1 MDTAPTLDLVSPQE
15 STSEPTIVAA
25 NELSKTLN
33 TAWIE
38 GFQVSEGDFE
48 IDLREVILPEVTVRY
63 FYSKYKFMDCYTV
76 PADLTMIA
84 FMMLVSHP
92 AISWCHHIEP
102 TANFMAVQRSTV
114 EYTSSLPPGWLGV
127 DVIISNELLDR
138 CDLLPHRFWERLSD
152 KCGGAAIQLPPKAIA
167 KFRRFLLGWRRE
179 IEFLYGQGQLDTACA
194 HQMRDELLD
203 RLHLLFDETFTDL
216 SNWQYIRPKISRR
229 YWIYH
234 QAREIIE
241 ADLFHPHTSMEI
253 CQTIQVS
260 RRALEYAFQQIAG
273 CSPNDYIR
281 SRKLTAIRQEL
292 KQAKPGFVRVSEV
305 ASRYGFRHFGRFS
318 SQFRALFGELPSE
331 TLANY

>member
-1 MDTAPTLDLVSPQE
+1 METAPVLESAIAEDNN
-15 STSEPTIVAA
+15 STSQILTA
-25 NELSKTLN
+25 TDLN
-33 TAWIE
+33 SNLQTAWIE
-38 GFQVSEGDFE
+38 GFQVSEGNFE
-48 IDLREVILPEVTVRY
+48 IDLREIILPEVTVRY

-127 DVIISNELLDR
+127 DVIVSNELLDR

-152 KCGGAAIQLPPKAIA
+152 QCGGAAIQLPPKAIA
-167 KFRRFLLGWRRE
+167 KFRRFLLGWRRD
-179 IEFLYGQGQLDTACA
+179 IEFLYGQGQLDPGCA
-194 HQMRDELLD
+194 NQMRDELLD
-203 RLHLLFDETFTDL
+203 RIQLLFDLTFTDI
-216 SNWQYIRPKISRR
+216 SNWEYIRPKVSRR

-234 QAREIIE
+234 QSREIIE
-241 ADLFHPHTSMEI
+241 SDLFYPHTSMEL
-253 CQTIQVS
+253 CQAIQVS

-273 CSPNDYIR
+273 CSPNEYIR

-292 KQAKPGFVRVSEV
+292 KQAKPGSIRVSEV

-331 TLANY
+331 ALASY

>member
-1 MDTAPTLDLVSPQE
+1 MAFDLAHDDLNQSNSDPV
-15 STSEPTIVAA
+15 IVAA
-25 NELSKTLN
+25 NELSSNLK

-38 GFQVSEGDFE
+38 GFQISEGDFE
-48 IDLREVILPEVTVRY
+48 IDLREIVLPEVTVRY

-76 PADLTMIA
+76 PPGLTMIA

-102 TANFMAVQRSTV
+102 TSNFMAVQRSGV
-114 EYTSSLPPGWLGV
+114 QYTSSLPPGWLGV
-127 DVIISNELLDR
+127 DVIISNELMDR

-152 KCGGAAIQLPPKAIA
+152 KCGGAAIQLASQSIA

-179 IEFLYGQGQLDTACA
+179 AEFLYASGQLDSAYTN
-194 HQMRDELLD
+194 QMKDELLD
-203 RLHLLFDETFTDL
+203 RMHLLFDEVFEDV
-216 SNWQYIRPKISRR
+216 SGWRYIRPKISRR

-241 ADLFHPHTSMEI
+241 SDIYRSHTSLEL
-253 CQTIQVS
+253 CQVIQVS
-260 RRALEYAFQQIAG
+260 RRSLEYAFQQVAG
-273 CSPNDYIR
+273 CSPSDYIR
-281 SRKLTAIRQEL
+281 SRKLAAIRSEL
-292 KQAKPGFVRVSEV
+292 RYAKPGSVRISEV

-331 TLANY
+331 ALSSS

>member
-1 MDTAPTLDLVSPQE
+1 METTPVLESPDLENSSPDPQILTAHD
-15 STSEPTIVAA
+15 
-25 NELSKTLN
+25 LSKTLK

-38 GFQVSEGDFE
+38 GFQVSEGNFE

-76 PADLTMIA
+76 PPGLSMIA

-102 TANFMAVQRSTV
+102 TANFMAVQRSNI

-127 DVIISNELLDR
+127 DVIIANDLLDR

-152 KCGGAAIQLPPKAIA
+152 QCGGAAIQLPPKVIA
-167 KFRRFLLGWRRE
+167 RFRRFLLGWRRE
-179 IEFLYGQGQLDTACA
+179 IEFLYGQGQLDLGCA

-203 RLHLLFDETFTDL
+203 RMHLLFDETFTEI

-241 ADLFHPHTSMEI
+241 ADLFHPHTSTEL
-253 CQTIQVS
+253 CQTLQVS
-260 RRALEYAFQQIAG
+260 RRALEYAFQQILG
-273 CSPNDYIR
+273 CSPNEYIR

-292 KQAKPGFVRVSEV
+292 KQANPGSVRVSEV

-318 SQFRALFGELPSE
+318 SQFRALFGELPSAA
-331 TLANY
+331 LSSR